1 MKRFLGW
8 LDRRWYLFLAG
19 GCIGAELL
27 VFLIFRENSYFTVQD
42 NLDLFVAH
50 FQVLSH

>member
-27 VFLIFRENSYFTVQD
+27 VFLIFREKF
-42 NLDLFVAH
+42 LI
-50 FQVLSH
+50 QVFPSAIVVLQ